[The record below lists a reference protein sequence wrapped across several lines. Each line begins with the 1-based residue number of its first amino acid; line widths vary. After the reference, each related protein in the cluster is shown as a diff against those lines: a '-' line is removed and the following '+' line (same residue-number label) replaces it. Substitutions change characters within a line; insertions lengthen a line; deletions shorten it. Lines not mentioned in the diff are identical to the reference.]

1 MSAPSAIVRSC
12 VRTILDHVFDIE
24 HVSERVASIG
34 SATDKPVTGGQR
46 DTLEHMFEI
55 DGHRGYI
62 RIP

>member
-1 MSAPSAIVRSC
+1 MCSIS
-12 VRTILDHVFDIE
+12 E

-34 SATDKPVTGGQR
+34 PATDKPVTGGQR

>member
-1 MSAPSAIVRSC
+1 MCSIS
-12 VRTILDHVFDIE
+12 E
-24 HVSERVASIG
+24 HLSERVASIG
-34 SATDKPVTGGQR
+34 SATDKPVTGEPR